1 MTTNFSASNL
11 SQSEAPIQFADI
23 MRILKKYGWYLLG
36 ITILGGVLGSIW
48 AKSQAN
54 QYDGIGLVH
63 LTQHNSFSLSS
74 VGGSSEDYS
83 LKVATEVMGMTSPA
97 IAEETMRQLNMPA
110 NPAFNSNPAIR
121 DLNNP
126 VERDYLVQMFT
137 NNLTVVQKN
146 KTELIQVTF
155 RSKSPVLSAM
165 VVNTLIDVYFRHSFE
180 TRYQST
186 GDIQKFLM
194 ERMDQL
200 RTKIRGEQMDLL
212 NAEAKLGILDSGD
225 HTGSTILQARIQALL
240 GENAKAQATEILAE
254 AEYQNMLNHP
264 DSPQPV
270 DIPGMSLVAEL
281 IGQQASVRG
290 QLAAMESKFG
300 PNYPG
305 VAQLKSQEAEL
316 EKSIGSARV
325 AAMDAAKHAVQTA
338 KDQETSIERELSS
351 LQAQAQGSTPE
362 AVQME
367 VVKAN
372 YMSDQALLNALLAA
386 LGTGS
391 IQAGLQGQ
399 DLNRFMQAEIPGLKA
414 FPITRVCAL
423 AGAALGLVLGSIILG
438 ILVMNSDTL
447 ETVDQIEQ
455 ILPIPVLAAVPEYKD
470 EIAAMRIAEEALPLV
485 TLLSPRSA
493 GSEAY
498 RLLRTAITL
507 MPVSQKHRVISLTSC
522 GPGEGKS
529 TTTMNLAV
537 VLATQAKR
545 VLLIDADLRKP
556 TIAQRLKL
564 PVTDKPGLSRFLSDE
579 TVLAEDCVQSVEE
592 VAGLDVIPVQ
602 EIPPFPSELLGQG
615 RLEVLL
621 AWARDHYD
629 YVLIDTPPV
638 LLVTDA
644 LIVASHCDTLLTVVR
659 VGVAQKRA
667 LRRIRQDISK
677 FPGKQM
683 GLVVNALPIADTY
696 YGGYGNY
703 RKYYGRKG
711 YGSYG
716 YGEKDLY

>member
-1 MTTNFSASNL
+1 M
-11 SQSEAPIQFADI
+11 
-23 MRILKKYGWYLLG
+23 LKKYGWYLFG
-36 ITILGGVLGSIW
+36 IMALGGVLGVIW
-48 AKSQAN
+48 AKTQPN
-54 QYDGIGLVH
+54 KYDGIGLVH
-63 LTQHNSFSLSS
+63 LTQHNSFSLASIS
-74 VGGSSEDYS
+74 GASEDYS

-97 IAEETMRQLNMPA
+97 IAEETMRQLNLPSNPNFNPDPA
-110 NPAFNSNPAIR
+110 NR

-126 VERDYLVQMFT
+126 VQRDYLVQMFQS
-137 NNLTVVQKN
+137 NLTVIQKN

-165 VVNTLIDVYFRHSFE
+165 VVNTMIDVYFRHSFE

-200 RTKIRGEQMDLL
+200 KSTIHGEQIDLL
-212 NAEAKLGILDSGD
+212 DKEAELGVLDGGD
-225 HTGSTILQARIQALL
+225 HAGTSLLQVRVQAVLA
-240 GENAKAQATEILAE
+240 EHVKAQSAAILAE
-254 AEYQNMLNHP
+254 AEYENMLKNP
-264 DSPQPV
+264 DSPQPSE
-270 DIPGMSLVAEL
+270 IPGVNAIATLVTSLESLRSQRVALET
-281 IGQQASVRG
+281 
-290 QLAAMESKFG
+290 KYG

-305 VAQLKSQEAEL
+305 VQQLKSQEAET
-316 EKSIGSARV
+316 EKGIAAAR
-325 AAMDAAKHAVQTA
+325 AEALDAAKHGVQTA
-338 KDQETSIERELSS
+338 KEQEASLASELAN
-351 LQAQAQGSTPE
+351 LQSQAKGMTPE
-362 AVQME
+362 AVKLE
-367 VVKAN
+367 VLKSN
-372 YMSDQALLNALLAA
+372 YMSDQALYNTLLAT

-391 IQAGLQGQ
+391 IQAGLQSQ
-399 DLNRFMQAEIPGLKA
+399 DLNRFMPAEIPGLKS
-414 FPITRVCAL
+414 FPITRICAL
-423 AGAALGLVLGSIILG
+423 AGAAIGLVLGSIILG
-438 ILVMNSDTL
+438 IVVMNSDTL

-564 PVTDKPGLSRFLSDE
+564 PVTDKPGLSRFLSDDS
-579 TVLAEDCVQSVEE
+579 VLAEDCIQSVEE
-592 VAGLDVIPVQ
+592 VSGLDVIPVQ

-621 AWARDHYD
+621 AWAREHYD

>member
-1 MTTNFSASNL
+1 MTTNFSAGNFIP
-11 SQSEAPIQFADI
+11 SEAPIQLADFQ
-23 MRILKKYGWYLLG
+23 RILKKYGWYLFG
-36 ITILGGVLGSIW
+36 ITLLGGVLGLIW
-48 AKSQAN
+48 AKSQPN
-54 QYDGIGLVH
+54 QYDGVGLVH
-63 LTQHNSFSLSS
+63 LAQHNAFSLPSM
-74 VGGSSEDYS
+74 GGSSDDYA
-83 LKVATEVMGMTSPA
+83 LKVATEVLGMTSPA
-97 IAEETMRQLNMPA
+97 IAEETMQQLNMA
-110 NPAFNSNPAIR
+110 SNPSFNANPAIR

-126 VERDYLVQMFT
+126 VQRDYLVQMFLA
-137 NNLTVVQKN
+137 NLTVTQKS

-212 NAEAKLGILDSGD
+212 NGEAKLGILDSGD
-225 HTGSTILQARIQALL
+225 HSGSTILQARIQALL
-240 GENAKAQATEILAE
+240 GENAKAQSAEILAE

-264 DSPQPV
+264 DSPQPA
-270 DIPGMSLVAEL
+270 DIPGVNVVAEL
-281 IGQQASVRG
+281 VAQRDTVHG
-290 QLAAMESKFG
+290 QLAAMETKFG

-305 VAQLKSQEAEL
+305 VAQLKSQAAEL
-316 EKSIGSARV
+316 ENSIKAAR
-325 AAMDAAKHAVQTA
+325 AGAMDAAKHAVQTA
-338 KDQETSIERELSS
+338 KDEEASIQRELLA

-362 AVQME
+362 AVQLE

-372 YMSDQALLNALLAA
+372 YISDQALLNALLAA

-414 FPITRVCAL
+414 FPVTRSCAL
-423 AGAALGLVLGSIILG
+423 AGAALGLVLGSIVMG
-438 ILVMNSDTL
+438 ILLMNSDTL